1 MTTANIHPL
10 QGRTLVKRDVSYHGW
25 DDCIVRCKVEY
36 GDPCGNGHSS
46 LSITGEVYCKWAGP
60 RESDRLLAAGCIH
73 DVIAREFPEVAPYLK
88 WHLCSTD
95 GPLHYYDNTLYLAGD
110 RDCWGL
116 RQFERNASGRVGQ
129 GKERELDAARQAAIW
144 PDATDEE
151 LMADDLRGRMEARLP
166 ALMDEFRAAVE
177 SLGFTY

>member
-1 MTTANIHPL
+1 MTTANIHPT
-10 QGRTLVKRDVSYHGW
+10 QVRKFRNIGATWEGGE
-25 DDCIVRCKVEY
+25 DCIVKCNVEY
-36 GDPCGNGHSS
+36 GDPCGNGHNS
-46 LSITGEVYCKWAGP
+46 LSITGEVLTRSAGP
-60 RESDRLLAAGCIH
+60 CRTYEVTVSGCIH
-73 DVIAREFPEVAPYLK
+73 DVIAREFPEVATYLK

-116 RQFERNASGRVGQ
+116 RAGETNATGRVGQ

-151 LMADDLRGRMEARLP
+151 LMADDLRGRLEARLP